1 MAADAEQPVKVDEP
15 TKELIKAFGQQ
26 QRQLQKLAD
35 QQRAAWDVALLNSFA
50 ALEESV
56 LRACRERLAAE
67 AITGVSTQDVFP
79 TGDDEFPRQMSD
91 ASEGSVSS
99 GISDLSPPASPRQT
113 TGESQDEKKKH
124 KRSKGRKETSGSKS
138 SKQRKGTMTDLLQ
151 GAEIQSKK
159 PSGGQLALQKFRHYM
174 DHVAGGLVLLNSIL
188 LMVQLELEGRQLA
201 LELGLPDG
209 ESFES
214 MMPIFSALDT
224 IFVFVF
230 LVELLIR
237 IALERCLFLKDIAN
251 WLDFILVAG
260 GMVDLVL
267 SSSAIGGG
275 DQNAQDMVTLRF
287 VSALK
292 AFRAIRMVRSFRFS
306 PGLRMLVKA
315 CQCCLPSLC
324 WSMLLLAVFMCM
336 GALILGNLL
345 QDYIRDG
352 AQSMVDRQWV
362 WERYGTTYRATYTLY
377 EITFAG
383 NWPTNVR
390 PILDKVSHAFVIFY
404 LLYITVIVFA
414 VIRVISAIFLKD
426 TLDEANNDAQH
437 LVLDRMRKRAVYVE
451 RLEAVFHAI
460 IEHDGQDKNV
470 LTEKRLVEILA
481 DPKVKAYFSTLEI
494 DVQESAALFNLLDNG
509 DGMVTLE
516 EFINGIMRCKGP
528 ARAIDTFALHSDVK
542 QLDAKLRA
550 LMRMTHLGQ
559 ASSEPPEQPV
569 TKMLTKEDSPW
580 ENPAEKWGV
589 EGRLSKL
596 RDESPPRLQT
606 ISEVKTNYSALEE
619 PPYTGT
625 R

>member
-1 MAADAEQPVKVDEP
+1 
-15 TKELIKAFGQQ
+15 
-26 QRQLQKLAD
+26 
-35 QQRAAWDVALLNSFA
+35 
-50 ALEESV
+50 
-56 LRACRERLAAE
+56 
-67 AITGVSTQDVFP
+67 
-79 TGDDEFPRQMSD
+79 
-91 ASEGSVSS
+91 
-99 GISDLSPPASPRQT
+99 
-113 TGESQDEKKKH
+113 
-124 KRSKGRKETSGSKS
+124 
-138 SKQRKGTMTDLLQ
+138 
-151 GAEIQSKK
+151 
-159 PSGGQLALQKFRHYM
+159 
-174 DHVAGGLVLLNSIL
+174 
-188 LMVQLELEGRQLA
+188 
-201 LELGLPDG
+201 
-209 ESFES
+209 
-214 MMPIFSALDT
+214 
-224 IFVFVF
+224 
-230 LVELLIR
+230 
-237 IALERCLFLKDIAN
+237 
-251 WLDFILVAG
+251 
-260 GMVDLVL
+260 
-267 SSSAIGGG
+267 
-275 DQNAQDMVTLRF
+275 
-287 VSALK
+287 
-292 AFRAIRMVRSFRFS
+292 
-306 PGLRMLVKA
+306 
-315 CQCCLPSLC
+315 
-324 WSMLLLAVFMCM
+324 MLLLAVFMCM

-404 LLYITVIVFA
+404 LLYINVIVFA

-589 EGRLSKL
+589 EGKLSKL

-606 ISEVKTNYSALEE
+606 ISEVKTSCVTKFA
-619 PPYTGT
+619 T
-625 R
+625 

>member
-1 MAADAEQPVKVDEP
+1 MPIRNSDVD
-15 TKELIKAFGQQ
+15 
-26 QRQLQKLAD
+26 
-35 QQRAAWDVALLNSFA
+35 
-50 ALEESV
+50 
-56 LRACRERLAAE
+56 
-67 AITGVSTQDVFP
+67 
-79 TGDDEFPRQMSD
+79 
-91 ASEGSVSS
+91 S
-99 GISDLSPPASPRQT
+99 GASPSASP
-113 TGESQDEKKKH
+113 GESQAQWYPSSFEQRRIWDDGNDKRKRKKDRKDTDT
-124 KRSKGRKETSGSKS
+124 SKG
-138 SKQRKGTMTDLLQ
+138 KQRNNTMTDLLN
-151 GAEIQSKK
+151 GAEVQA
-159 PSGGQLALQKFRHYM
+159 PSRNGTVVMRQFKHYL
-174 DHVAGGLVLLNSIL
+174 DHIAGGLVLLNSIL

-201 LELGLPDG
+201 FELGLPDG
-209 ESFES
+209 ENFETL
-214 MMPIFSALDT
+214 MPTFQVIDT

-237 IALERCLFLKDIAN
+237 ICLERCYFLKDIAN

-260 GMVDLVL
+260 GMVDL
-267 SSSAIGGG
+267 AISLQATGGG
-275 DQNAQDMVTLRF
+275 EQTAQDMVTLRF

-352 AQSMVDRQWV
+352 AHSVADRKWI

-390 PILDKVSHAFVIFY
+390 PVLDKVSHAFVIFY

-460 IEHDGQDKNV
+460 IEDGGQDKHV
-470 LTEKRLVEILA
+470 LTEKRLAEILA
-481 DPKVKAYFSTLEI
+481 NPKVKAYFSTLEI

-550 LMRMTHLGQ
+550 LMRMSYRG
-559 ASSEPPEQPV
+559 PGDVPERSNTRPSFR
-569 TKMLTKEDSPW
+569 ESPW
-580 ENPAEKWGV
+580 ENPAEQWGI
-589 EGRLSKL
+589 EGKDGKSRE
-596 RDESPPRLQT
+596 DSP
-606 ISEVKTNYSALEE
+606 
-619 PPYTGT
+619 T
-625 R
+625 RPGGARYEKMP